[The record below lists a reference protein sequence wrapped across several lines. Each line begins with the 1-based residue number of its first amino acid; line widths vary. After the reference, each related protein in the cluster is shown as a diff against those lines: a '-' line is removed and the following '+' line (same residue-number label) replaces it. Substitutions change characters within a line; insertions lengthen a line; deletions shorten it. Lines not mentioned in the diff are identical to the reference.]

1 MIDPDMV
8 EQWFERGFSEY
19 GSPIRFGVF
28 DKRVLLSLDEVA
40 QDSSQ
45 AIGKTITTEHLID
58 MAARGWIPLLS
69 HADDPETG
77 LGAPLYASSRLEFL
91 IALERDGYSAEELR
105 VIAEFEEQ
113 TIDYILTTDEL
124 TYIDDDLGIIM
135 QHMDDMLRDAEQD
148 GRSEIPVDRS
158 GKTVTRERYEWTLCM
173 LQRFQYEGIPDRYQ
187 YAITR
192 DAFRIRAQRECIR
205 VWLCELDRA
214 KTRAGY
220 SPFVACVKESWH
232 INDGITFTAEEG
244 VWWEPTIHSALAH
257 AEGAIP
263 TIRVPGFVLHGDQIL
278 SSRTLTPRE
287 YEQLWKQ
294 HDLDNYQLTWWDI
307 QGQKHCLHCL
317 AALPDRANDR
327 RLYCSERC
335 RNTAKQKR
343 YRQRNPDAIREA
355 QRKYW
360 SQFDLDGGV

>member
-1 MIDPDMV
+1 MIDPEMV
-8 EQWFERGFSEY
+8 DEY
-19 GSPIRFGVF
+19 GSSINFAVF
-28 DKRVLLSLDEVA
+28 DKRVLLSLQEVA
-40 QDSSQ
+40 QDVSQ

-58 MAARGWIPLLS
+58 MAASGWIPLLS

-113 TIDYILTTDEL
+113 TIDNILTTDEL
-124 TYIDDDLGIIM
+124 AYIDDDLGIII
-135 QHMDDMLRDAEQD
+135 QHMDDMLRDAEKN
-148 GRSEIPVDRS
+148 GRSEIGVDRS
-158 GKTVTRERYEWTLCM
+158 GKTVTRERFEQRLCM
-173 LQRFQYEGIPDRYQ
+173 LQRFQHEGIPERYQ
-187 YAITR
+187 STITR
-192 DAFRIRAQRECIR
+192 DAFRIRYQRELIR
-205 VWLCELDRA
+205 FYLCEQDRA

-220 SPFVACVKESWH
+220 SPYVFCVEESWH
-232 INDGITFTAEEG
+232 KNDGTTFFTFKAEKG
-244 VWWEPTIHSALAH
+244 VFWEPTIHSALAH

-294 HDLDNYQLTWWDI
+294 YDLDNYQLTWWDI
-307 QGQKHCLHCL
+307 QGQKHCLYCL

-327 RLYCSERC
+327 RLYCSGRC